1 MATAFGL
8 LITGGIINF
17 HAGSQTG
24 VHIASIGGIM
34 VLIIIG
40 LDMYTEKK
48 KVKKNE

>member
-34 VLIIIG
+34 VLIIEQLQQG
-40 LDMYTEKK
+40 FC
-48 KVKKNE
+48 